1 MPIRPTL
8 RIRSVPQVVHSRR
21 IVRRVAVTAFMRPPW
36 TSRSASASRAGV
48 GVRHQNFF
56 HQIEFLEYNTGASNN
71 ASKRVI
77 GHVDRHLRR
86 LGDAAIETGKERAAA
101 GQDDALVHD
110 VSY

>member
-1 MPIRPTL
+1 MPIRPML

-36 TSRSASASRAGV
+36 PGGSASASRAGV
-48 GVRHQNFF
+48 GVRHQDFF
-56 HQIEFLEYNTGASNN
+56 HQIEFLEDNTRASNN

-77 GHVDRHLRR
+77 GHMDRHLSR
-86 LGDAAIETGKERAAA
+86 LGDALVESGKERAAA

-110 VSY
+110 VGY